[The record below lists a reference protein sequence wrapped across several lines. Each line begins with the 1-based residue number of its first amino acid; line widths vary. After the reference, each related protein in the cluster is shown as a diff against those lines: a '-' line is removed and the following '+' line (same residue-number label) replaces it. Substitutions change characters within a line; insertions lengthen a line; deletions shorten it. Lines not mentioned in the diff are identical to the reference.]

1 LNYKSKLNLKKRKDD
16 CLNNIIKQKELEDQF
31 NLAKEETEKEIE
43 NLKDDAKK
51 DIQIKR
57 SNMKQKNSCYEKEK

>member
-1 LNYKSKLNLKKRKDD
+1 LKKRKDD
-16 CLNNIIKQKELEDQF
+16 CLNNIIKQKEFEDQF

-43 NLKDDAKK
+43 NLKADAKK

-57 SNMKQKNSCYEKEK
+57 SNMKQKNTGYEKEK